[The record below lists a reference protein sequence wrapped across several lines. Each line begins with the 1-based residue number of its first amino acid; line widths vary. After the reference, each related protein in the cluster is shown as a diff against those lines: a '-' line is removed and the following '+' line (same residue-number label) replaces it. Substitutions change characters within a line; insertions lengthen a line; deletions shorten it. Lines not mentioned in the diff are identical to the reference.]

1 MQYFLILAALSLFL
15 MIAFC
20 SPSRGE
26 PIEKKIFFK
35 SPAFFYKIQELVE
48 VYDKGDRVLP
58 KIRKYNL
65 NFDKRRMAYRDLS
78 EIDTLII
85 HHTAISEDVSAA
97 RIDEEHKKIGWAC
110 IGYHY
115 LIHKNGSIEKCRK
128 NNMIGAHCQGYNS
141 TSIGIA
147 LGGNFEK
154 EKPTEEQLEAL
165 KGLIAALCVAYP
177 NIKAVQGHCHYLA
190 TACPGC
196 ELNKLCEQLGIY
208 K

>member
-1 MQYFLILAALSLFL
+1 MQYFLLIAALSLVL

-26 PIEKKIFFK
+26 PEEEKKFFIIK
-35 SPAFFYKIQELVE
+35 FPSFDSQHNEDQTKGGALLKIKKFPLRFA
-48 VYDKGDRVLP
+48 KN
-58 KIRKYNL
+58 K
-65 NFDKRRMAYRDLS
+65 MAYRELS

-85 HHTAISEDVSAA
+85 HHTAISEDVSAEA
-97 RIDEEHKKIGWAC
+97 IDAEHKRIGWAC

-115 LIHKNGSIEKCRK
+115 LIHNDGQVEKCRL
-128 NNMIGAHCQGYNS
+128 NTMIGAHCQGFNS
-141 TSIGIA
+141 SSIGIA

-154 EKPTEEQLEAL
+154 EKPSEKQIEAL
-165 KGLIAALCVAYP
+165 EHLVAALSLAYP
-177 NIKAVQGHCHYLA
+177 QIKRIQGHCHFLA

-196 ELNKLCEQLGIY
+196 ELDKICQERNIY